1 MEKRKLKKMKVLEPS
16 EEMVLA
22 AESDIPAI
30 GNMAYERMEYPIGL
44 FIQAE
49 MDENI
54 LKIGFFVTDI
64 LTAGGRRPLYTLF
77 IDKENDCFIG
87 YDYRLKKWTN
97 KMLDKIEL
105 PKGVKGDHTWCDL
118 NSRSQIWET
127 LGEEYKK
134 DNVCYGLF
142 HFEEQVR
149 ERQKIQK
156 HLKRTTAWDQVMKY
170 VRETPKD
177 WEKWLKRVGITQNY
191 IFYEYSR
198 KKNITGYCTW
208 CEKNVVVNGVK
219 HNRTGKCPNCRHKIQ
234 YKAVG
239 RQRMVKSKEETAYLL
254 QTCGDNFVIR
264 EFRADVKYD
273 MVAYTKPVYNWRELR
288 RYVFDKDLN
297 EKKFYW
303 GYYYGTEEN
312 RWIHG
317 SLNTYN
323 PYCWGN
329 WGYEPRYPG
338 HIYKKSLHGIK
349 NNQLK
354 RSGFHELVR
363 KSETVEPVA
372 YFHRLKQYPYLEQL
386 IKAGLNELAKEIIE
400 NNTSVFYKEADSLG
414 HALGIDKFRLNRL
427 RNNHGGKVFLQWLTY
442 EKGFEKVIKDNVIAW
457 FSKWQI
463 CPEDLLFVL
472 DRMSPEQIKN
482 FLEKQAKESKK
493 SQRSLLVPGKTILT
507 WR

>member
-156 HLKRTTAWDQVMKY
+156 HLNLD
-170 VRETPKD
+170 
-177 WEKWLKRVGITQNY
+177 
-191 IFYEYSR
+191 
-198 KKNITGYCTW
+198 
-208 CEKNVVVNGVK
+208 
-219 HNRTGKCPNCRHKIQ
+219 
-234 YKAVG
+234 
-239 RQRMVKSKEETAYLL
+239 YL
-254 QTCGDNFVIR
+254 
-264 EFRADVKYD
+264 
-273 MVAYTKPVYNWRELR
+273 
-288 RYVFDKDLN
+288 
-297 EKKFYW
+297 
-303 GYYYGTEEN
+303 
-312 RWIHG
+312 
-317 SLNTYN
+317 
-323 PYCWGN
+323 
-329 WGYEPRYPG
+329 
-338 HIYKKSLHGIK
+338 
-349 NNQLK
+349 
-354 RSGFHELVR
+354 
-363 KSETVEPVA
+363 
-372 YFHRLKQYPYLEQL
+372 
-386 IKAGLNELAKEIIE
+386 
-400 NNTSVFYKEADSLG
+400 
-414 HALGIDKFRLNRL
+414 
-427 RNNHGGKVFLQWLTY
+427 
-442 EKGFEKVIKDNVIAW
+442 IA
-457 FSKWQI
+457 
-463 CPEDLLFVL
+463 
-472 DRMSPEQIKN
+472 
-482 FLEKQAKESKK
+482 
-493 SQRSLLVPGKTILT
+493 TIS
-507 WR
+507 WYR